1 MAPASRTVEQ
11 KLVLLIAIIASFVP
25 FLDGTVVNV
34 ALPAI
39 LKEFGGG
46 IALQQ
51 WVADS
56 YLITLGAFI
65 LVAGSLTDLFGRIR
79 IARIGIV
86 GFGATSLAVA
96 LAPTGG
102 FLIVAR
108 LLQGATGALL
118 VPASLALIMSNFDG
132 PARARAIGV
141 WTGATMPAM
150 IVGPVLGGAA
160 VDYASW
166 RWAFLINVIPVAV
179 VVWLLAR
186 LTQRDSRVAGTTV
199 DYLGAAL
206 CAVALAGIAY
216 VLIEEPTRGL
226 ADPAIWVTGVVA
238 VVAFAAFLV
247 RQARARHPM
256 MPLGLF
262 RIRNFAWGNAATFF
276 VYAAIAGIS
285 FAVSVYLQERA
296 GYSAVASGLAPLP
309 VVVIMLLLSPRI
321 GSLAHTWGPRLF
333 MTVGPLVTAA
343 GTAIIL
349 TVSSDLNYWTQIFPG
364 VVLQGV
370 GLSLTVSP
378 LTQAVLGAVDT
389 SRSGIASAINNAI
402 SRIAGLVFL
411 ALIGVIAGGALDLPG
426 LHRVVAALVALFA
439 AGGLVSLV
447 GIRNPES
454 AARRDE
460 SVALP

>member
-1 MAPASRTVEQ
+1 MASSPTRSREQ
-11 KLVLLIAIIASFVP
+11 RLVLLIAIIASFVP

-39 LKEFGGG
+39 LRDFGGG
-46 IALQQ
+46 LALQQ

-65 LVAGSLTDLFGRIR
+65 LIAGSLTDLFGRIR
-79 IARIGIV
+79 ITRIGIL

-96 LAPTGG
+96 LAPTGA
-102 FLIVAR
+102 FLVVAR
-108 LLQGATGALL
+108 LFQGATGALL

-150 IVGPVLGGAA
+150 VIGPILGGAA
-160 VDYASW
+160 VDYATW
-166 RWAFLINVIPVAV
+166 RWAFLINVVPVAV
-179 VVWLLAR
+179 VVWLLTR
-186 LTQRDSRVAGTTV
+186 LEQRDSRVAGTTV

-206 CAVALAGIAY
+206 CAAGLAGIAY
-216 VLIEEPTRGL
+216 VLIEEPTRGFG
-226 ADPAIWVTGVVA
+226 DPAIWATLVLALVA
-238 VVAFAAFLV
+238 LAAFLV
-247 RQARARHPM
+247 RQAVARHPM

-262 RIRNFAWGNAATFF
+262 RVRNFAWGNAATIF

-285 FAVSVYLQERA
+285 FAVSVYLQEREA
-296 GYSAVASGLAPLP
+296 YSAIASGLAPLP
-309 VVVIMLLLSPRI
+309 VVVIMLLLSPRV
-321 GSLAHTWGPRLF
+321 GSLAHTYGPRLF
-333 MTVGPLVTAA
+333 MTLGPLVTAA

-349 TVSSDLNYWTQIFPG
+349 TVSADLHYWTQIFPG

-389 SRSGIASAINNAI
+389 SRAGIASAINNAI

-426 LHRVVAALVALFA
+426 FHRVVVALVALFA
-439 AGGLVSLV
+439 LGGVASLV
-447 GIRNPES
+447 GIRNPAVAPETAPAS
-454 AARRDE
+454 A
-460 SVALP
+460 